1 MPFKQSDAGSNPA
14 RSTNLVNVMK
24 TKTTKTTKKSLVTPD
39 QLAETYKSL
48 FDAFMKRG
56 FSTDQSFQLVMVM
69 MSRNH

>member
-1 MPFKQSDAGSNPA
+1 
-14 RSTNLVNVMK
+14 MK